1 VKEKRD
7 VVTNLT
13 LDRTTAKVLTA
24 LAEDTEGNKSA
35 ALRRLLR
42 EVGSQRGL
50 LPVQPAQKEVPQ
62 YESA

>member
-1 VKEKRD
+1 MQEKRD

-13 LDRTTAKVLTA
+13 LDRTSAKVLTA

-42 EVGSQRGL
+42 EVGTQRGL
-50 LPVQPAQKEVPQ
+50 LPMQSTQKEVHP
-62 YESA
+62 YEAA